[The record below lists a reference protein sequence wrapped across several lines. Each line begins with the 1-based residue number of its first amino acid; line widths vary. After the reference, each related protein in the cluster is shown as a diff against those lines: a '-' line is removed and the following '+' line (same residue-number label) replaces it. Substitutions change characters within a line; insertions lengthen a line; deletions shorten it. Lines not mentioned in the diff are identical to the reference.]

1 MTAEGLIGDDVVF
14 VDGEADRVAL
24 HLGNVVA
31 DLDLEGVGAADGVG
45 VVVAELDQSAEIQ
58 AADVAIRIAVLQVEV
73 LVGSRK
79 GRNAVGKE
87 VVRRGVVK
95 LVEKLELVL
104 ACGGSCSGGSKSL
117 NSYLPSEN
125 TSSVNTVRS

>member
-1 MTAEGLIGDDVVF
+1 MTAERLIGDDVVF

-31 DLDLEGVGAADGVG
+31 DLDLEGVGEADGVV
-45 VVVAELDQSAEIQ
+45 VVVAELDQPAEIQ
-58 AADVAIRIAVLQVEV
+58 AADVAVRVGVLQIEV

-87 VVRRGVVK
+87 VVRRVMVQ
-95 LVEKLELVL
+95 LVEKLELV
-104 ACGGSCSGGSKSL
+104 
-117 NSYLPSEN
+117 LPSEN
-125 TSSVNTVRS
+125 TSSVNTVR